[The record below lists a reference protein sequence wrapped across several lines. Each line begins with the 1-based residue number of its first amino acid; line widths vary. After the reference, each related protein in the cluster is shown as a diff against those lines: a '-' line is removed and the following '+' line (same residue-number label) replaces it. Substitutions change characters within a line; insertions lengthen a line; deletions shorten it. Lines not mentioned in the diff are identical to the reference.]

1 MTRNNKNTRSWIIT
15 MILLTGIIACV
26 APVTADSA
34 WLEITSTP
42 SGAWA
47 CLDHW
52 DCHYTPITV
61 ATDPTSY
68 HSLTVS
74 KDGYQT
80 TTQTVYANRLGS
92 TTPVRIV
99 LIDEP
104 TQTGSLDI
112 DSIPTDSDIWLDER
126 YYGTTPQVVGGLYAG
141 SHSLTLKKAGY
152 YDYLEPFTIVAGE
165 ISAKSPRL
173 TAYTSSSGY
182 GDLRIRSNP
191 AGAAVYVNNNYKG
204 TTISSS
210 ALYVTQLSPGSY
222 TVRVTLANYQT
233 YTETAVVTAGS
244 VNEIYANMASVV
256 PGPTPNTNGQ
266 ITVRSNPSGANIYVD
281 NAYMG
286 LTPLTLVNI
295 PAGDHTIILKMN
307 GYQNWQSSV
316 KVPSGVSTDV
326 SGTLASIPTVV
337 PTNSVTQRAPLPTQ
351 APVGLVS
358 IFGAIGICGASA
370 ILFRINRKN
379 D

>member
-1 MTRNNKNTRSWIIT
+1 MPLNTKSTRSWLFT
-15 MILLTGIIACV
+15 LILLIGITVCI
-26 APVTADSA
+26 APVAAENA
-34 WLEITSTP
+34 WLEITSNP

-52 DCHYTPITV
+52 DCHYTPITI
-61 ATDPTSY
+61 PTEASSY
-68 HSLTVS
+68 HSLTIS

-80 TTQTVYANRLGS
+80 ITQTVYANSLGT
-92 TTPVRIV
+92 TTPVVILLV
-99 LIDEP
+99 QEP
-104 TQTGSLDI
+104 NQTGSLDI
-112 DSIPTDSDIWLDER
+112 DSIPTDSDIWIDER

-152 YDYLEPFTIVAGE
+152 YDYLEPFTIVAGQ
-165 ISAKSPRL
+165 ISSKSPRL

-191 AGAAVYVNNNYKG
+191 AGAAVFVNNNYKG
-204 TTISSS
+204 TTISST
-210 ALYVTQLSPGSY
+210 ALYVTQLTPGSY

-266 ITVRSNPSGANIYVD
+266 ITVRSSPSGANIYVD

-326 SGTLASIPTVV
+326 SGTLASIPTAV
-337 PTNSVTQRAPLPTQ
+337 PTNSVTQLAPLPTQ

-358 IFGAIGICGASA
+358 IFGALGICGACSL
-370 ILFRINRKN
+370 LFRINKKE
-379 D
+379 